1 MAAPIPRAWRWP
13 VESTKVREF
22 ALAVRDVHLHDGDV
36 APPTFPTYGLYA
48 FGPSL
53 VAELGLDLKRVLH
66 GEEEYQYVRP
76 LRVGDRLRCTSRT
89 VHDEVKPRRGGGTMR
104 VVMVETSMQ
113 DEETGELAV
122 TCRSTILELREG
134 GGGEAG

>member
-1 MAAPIPRAWRWP
+1 MPAPMPPPWRWP
-13 VESTKVREF
+13 VEATKVREF
-22 ALAVRDVHLHDGDV
+22 ALAVRDVHRDDGAA

-76 LRVGDRLRCTSRT
+76 LR
-89 VHDEVKPRRGGGTMR
+89 P
-104 VVMVETSMQ
+104 
-113 DEETGELAV
+113 
-122 TCRSTILELREG
+122 
-134 GGGEAG
+134 